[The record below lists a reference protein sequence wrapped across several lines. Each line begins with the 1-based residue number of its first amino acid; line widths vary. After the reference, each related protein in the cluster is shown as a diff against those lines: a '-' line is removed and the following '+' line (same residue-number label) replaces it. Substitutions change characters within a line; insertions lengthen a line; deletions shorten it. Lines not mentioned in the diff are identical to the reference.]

1 LKGFLVLFWCPSGH
15 VSLLC
20 LVLISLDA
28 RHIAEF
34 SMHIFPVLCLFFFVQ
49 RCCSCLFGRA
59 RGYRCC
65 FFVCFMPSSF
75 LAHLDPFVLYEI
87 HRDPLALCIF
97 ALVKSRCCY
106 DLSWFDLLCCSVFNL
121 SIFDQFLVVRFL
133 VVIYQS
139 FIWLFQCA
147 IRPCFS
153 SSHLSIFIRQLKHF
167 WAPYIL
173 SPICCRAAVII
184 FYSRCRA
191 AVILP
196 FIDFFLKFC
205 FLVCLFHVVPSDFLW
220 FCIS

>member
-1 LKGFLVLFWCPSGH
+1 MAPLLCVGWGVGWCGGRGSVHLVSLVSISFIFIFLKFCFCICIVFQFCFLKGFLVLFWCPSGH

-28 RHIAEF
+28 QYIAEF

-87 HRDPLALCIF
+87 HLDPLALCIF
-97 ALVKSRCCY
+97 ALVKSRRCC
-106 DLSWFDLLCCSVFNL
+106 DLCWFDLLCCSVFNL
-121 SIFDQFLVVRFL
+121 SIFDQFLVVRFF

-153 SSHLSIFIRQLKHF
+153 SSHLSIFIR
-167 WAPYIL
+167 
-173 SPICCRAAVII
+173 
-184 FYSRCRA
+184 
-191 AVILP
+191 
-196 FIDFFLKFC
+196 
-205 FLVCLFHVVPSDFLW
+205 
-220 FCIS
+220 